1 MRAWLLVAPA
11 AALLVIGLVLP
22 IGLFLLRSVDNA
34 EIHTALPRTVVAIEA
49 WDGKNLPP
57 DAVYDA
63 FGADVAAAAAPSVP
77 VSVLGDLARRL
88 NFLVPGS
95 RTLIGKT
102 GNAYDAGAA
111 GNARSQ
117 LIGIDPRWGR
127 PEIWTV
133 LKQEAGRYTASYYL
147 AALDL
152 KRAPTGEIVS
162 VEERSRIF
170 VSLFTRTFAISFV
183 VAVLCLLLGYPA
195 AHLLA
200 TAPARWT
207 PLLFGLVLLPF
218 WTSTLVRTTAWVVL
232 LQSEGLINRSL
243 RFLGIIDQPLALF
256 ANRFAVL
263 VAMTYV
269 LLPYMILPL
278 YGVMKSV
285 PPELMRAAGN
295 LGANPLRAFFRVYL
309 PQTFP
314 GISAGFLLV
323 FILALGYYVTPALV
337 GGPSDQMISYFIA
350 LYTNETLNWGLAS
363 ALGCVLLVATALLY
377 VVFSRFGDD
386 KLRGAA

>member
-11 AALLVIGLVLP
+11 AALLLIGLVLP
-22 IGLFLLRSVDNA
+22 IGLFLLRSIDNA
-34 EIHTALPRTVVAIEA
+34 EIHAALPRTVTAIAA
-49 WDGKNLPP
+49 WDGTDLPP
-57 DAVYDA
+57 DAVFDA
-63 FGADVAAAAAPSVP
+63 LGADFAAAAAPSAP
-77 VSVLGDLARRL
+77 ANALGELGRRL

-95 RTLIGKT
+95 RSLVAKT
-102 GNAYDAGAA
+102 GDAYDAHRGD
-111 GNARSQ
+111 ARSR
-117 LIGIDPRWGR
+117 LVRIDARWGR
-127 PEIWTV
+127 PEIWGV
-133 LKQEAGRYTASYYL
+133 LKQESGRYTASYYL

-152 KRAPTGEIVS
+152 KRTAGGAIAS
-162 VEERSRIF
+162 VDERSRIF
-170 VSLFTRTFAISFV
+170 VALFGRTFLISLA
-183 VAVLCLLLGYPA
+183 VAALCLVLGYPA

-200 TAPARWT
+200 TASPRWA
-207 PLLFGLVLLPF
+207 PILFGFVLLPF

-232 LQSEGLINRSL
+232 LQSEGLINRAL
-243 RFLGIIDQPLALF
+243 RHVGLIERPLELF

-295 LGANPLRAFFRVYL
+295 LGANPWRAFFRVYL

-323 FILALGYYVTPALV
+323 FILTLGYYVTPALV

-363 ALGCVLLVATALLY
+363 ALGCVLLLATGLLY

-386 KLRGAA
+386 KLRQAA